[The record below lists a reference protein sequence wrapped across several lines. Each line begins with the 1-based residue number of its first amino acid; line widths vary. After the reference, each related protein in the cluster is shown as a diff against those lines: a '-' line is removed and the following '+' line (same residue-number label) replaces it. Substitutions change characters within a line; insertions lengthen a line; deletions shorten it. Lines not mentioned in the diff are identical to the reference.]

1 MSENRK
7 LAAIVFTDIVGFSS
21 LMSSDEKAAMALL
34 EKQRR
39 LLRPIVE
46 NFDGV
51 WLKEIGDG
59 LLFSFTSAVKAVT
72 CSLEIQRILEHNP
85 KLTIRIGIHIGD
97 IIHKDGDVFGDGVN
111 IASRLEPLA
120 EPGGICVSERVYDD
134 IRNQPEINAQF
145 QDEQLLKGIDKPIK
159 VYSIFTKMGT
169 IDDKPTKSSKS
180 IKKPSSDFKNIIG
193 ISVFVIIFNLLYY
206 LYQNNINEIEEI
218 KVNPKSVA
226 VLPFDNYS
234 SAEEDQY
241 FSDGLTE
248 VIIANLAKIK
258 DLKVISRTSVMQYKG
273 TTKPLKEIGK
283 ELGVA
288 HILEGSV
295 QRAGNMVRIVG
306 QLIDT
311 ETDQH
316 LWAETYDENISN
328 IFQVQS
334 DIAQSIAKSLKSEI
348 TNEEKDLIN
357 EKLTDNPKAYDYYLM
372 ATDLSPRNKEDNN
385 LSIDLLKKA
394 VHLDTNFVSAI
405 AEISIR
411 YSALIHFG
419 IDVSEN
425 AISNAENYYL
435 KAISKNPNS
444 LNALR
449 ARGVYFY
456 WAQKNYALALEDF
469 NKILSIEPGNS
480 MNHELIGYVQRRIGR
495 WDEAL
500 KTLEYVKVLNPN
512 YGYINIELYS
522 TYYSM
527 KLYDKGDALAD
538 ELLEFYPNDAKG
550 YFALATKEFR
560 RTENIEDE
568 ERIIR
573 EASDKIGEWRFA
585 EYWWWNN
592 LRKGEFDKIIEI
604 TEGFNEIS
612 YNQLKISLRSG
623 IFSFLYKEKGDEVLA
638 QKYFI
643 EEKEIIDI
651 EMEKNPNDPRIHRAL
666 GRYYAKVG
674 DLENSIKFH
683 ENAIKLYPRSKD
695 AWGSFQ
701 YKVAFA
707 ESMGI
712 IGNSKK
718 AIELLDEIFE
728 FPADIHWWTLKYHHF
743 FNNVRGDEKFQKFIE
758 KQRRIAQN

>member
-7 LAAIVFTDIVGFSS
+7 LAAIVFTDIVGFTQ
-21 LMSSDEKAAMALL
+21 LMNQNENTAMELL
-34 EKQRR
+34 ETQRK
-39 LLRPIVE
+39 LLRPIIE
-46 NFDGV
+46 SFDGE

-59 LLFSFTSAVKAVT
+59 LLFSFPSAVKAVT
-72 CSLEIQRILEHNP
+72 CALEIQRILEHNP

-97 IIHKDGDVFGDGVN
+97 VIQKDGDVFGDGVN

-134 IRNQPEINAQF
+134 IRNKPEINAKF
-145 QDEQLLKGIDKPIK
+145 QDKRMLKGVEHPIK
-159 VYSIFTKMGT
+159 VYSIFIKMGV
-169 IDDKPTKSSKS
+169 IDEKPRKPFKQLAKSNF
-180 IKKPSSDFKNIIG
+180 INIIG
-193 ISVFVIIFNLLYY
+193 ISAIVIILILIYY
-206 LYQNNINEIEEI
+206 FLQNESPEI
-218 KVNPKSVA
+218 KINPKSVA

-295 QRAGNMVRIVG
+295 QRAGNIVRIVG

-316 LWAETYDENISN
+316 LWAETYDEDISS

-334 DIAQSIAKSLKSEI
+334 EIAQSIALSLKSEI
-348 TNEEKDLIN
+348 TNAEKELIN
-357 EKLTDNPKAYDYYLM
+357 EKLTDNPKAYDFYLM
-372 ATDLSPRNKEDNN
+372 AKDLSHRDKSDIE
-385 LSIDLLKKA
+385 LAIDLLKKA
-394 VHLDTNFVSAI
+394 VYLDTNFVSAI

-411 YSALIHFG
+411 YSASIHFG

-425 AISNAENYYL
+425 AISSAENYYL

-444 LNALR
+444 LSALR

-512 YGYINIELYS
+512 YGYINIELYT
-522 TYYSM
+522 TYYTM

-538 ELLEFYPNDAKG
+538 ELLKFYPNDAKS

-568 ERIIR
+568 ERIIK
-573 EASDKIGEWRFA
+573 EASDKLGEWRFA

-612 YNQLKISLRSG
+612 YNQLKISLRPG

-643 EEKEIIDI
+643 EEKKLIDI
-651 EMEKNPNDPRIHRAL
+651 EMNKNPNDPRIHRAL

-683 ENAIKLYPRSKD
+683 ENAINLYPRSKD
-695 AWGSFQ
+695 AWASSQ

-707 ESMGI
+707 QSMGI

-718 AIELLDEIFE
+718 AIELLEEIFE

-743 FNNVRGDEKFQKFIE
+743 FKNVRGDKKFQDFIE
-758 KQRRIAQN
+758 KQKMNSKIG